1 MNALDDLVGL
11 VLVCLNVQGFCASRK
26 SKEFDLQIT
35 SLNSIKTW
43 MIRFIHSHDNMGWS
57 DISRETLKPNQSICK
72 VKPTLSE
79 KESRFT
85 LPTAKNPSHTSQDC
99 PWLVGKGNLASSGRP
114 SLILSRS
121 GLNGK

>member
-1 MNALDDLVGL
+1 VNALDDLVGL

-57 DISRETLKPNQSICK
+57 DISR
-72 VKPTLSE
+72 V
-79 KESRFT
+79 R
-85 LPTAKNPSHTSQDC
+85 
-99 PWLVGKGNLASSGRP
+99 R
-114 SLILSRS
+114 
-121 GLNGK
+121 